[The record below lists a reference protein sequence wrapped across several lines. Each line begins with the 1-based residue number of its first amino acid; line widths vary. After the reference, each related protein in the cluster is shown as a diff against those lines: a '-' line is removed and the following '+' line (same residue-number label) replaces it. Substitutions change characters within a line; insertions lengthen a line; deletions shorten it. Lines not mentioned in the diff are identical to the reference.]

1 MFHPPPKNDLVYL
14 ASEVLENGAI
24 THGFSTRKGGV
35 SPTPWDSLNLDDR
48 RGDDLANVQEN
59 FRRLC
64 TALDTDVQRAVLSR
78 QVHRSDVRRVTAV
91 DCGKGLWQPQD
102 YDSADALV
110 TDVPGIPLIVFSADC
125 NVLLLHAP
133 VRRVIGAAHAGWR
146 GPAAGI
152 AAAIFFGLIAAL
164 IFRSGD
170 KGGMTPTDLYNSIR
184 ADKAL
189 CIAHHPAADCVMV
202 RNAAYSKL
210 TVKKVPAFMSQDI
223 VTKLLREELGFD
235 GIVMTSPLN
244 DNVIENNYTNEFAVV
259 EAVKAGCDLIVLPGN
274 FKECYEALIT
284 AVEEGRI
291 DEKVIN
297 TSVRRI
303 LQNKIQRGILVLE

>member
-1 MFHPPPKNDLVYL
+1 MFHPHTKNDLVYL
-14 ASEVLENGAI
+14 TSDVLENNAI

-125 NVLLLHAP
+125 NVLLLHDQ
-133 VRRVIGAAHAGWR
+133 IGRAH
-146 GPAAGI
+146 
-152 AAAIFFGLIAAL
+152 
-164 IFRSGD
+164 
-170 KGGMTPTDLYNSIR
+170 
-184 ADKAL
+184 
-189 CIAHHPAADCVMV
+189 V
-202 RNAAYSKL
+202 
-210 TVKKVPAFMSQDI
+210 
-223 VTKLLREELGFD
+223 
-235 GIVMTSPLN
+235 
-244 DNVIENNYTNEFAVV
+244 
-259 EAVKAGCDLIVLPGN
+259 
-274 FKECYEALIT
+274 
-284 AVEEGRI
+284 
-291 DEKVIN
+291 
-297 TSVRRI
+297 
-303 LQNKIQRGILVLE
+303 

>member
-1 MFHPPPKNDLVYL
+1 MFHIHTKNDLVYL
-14 ASEVLENGAI
+14 TSDVLENNAI
-24 THGFSTRKGGV
+24 VHGFSTRKGGV

-125 NVLLLHAP
+125 NVLLLHDP

-146 GPAAGI
+146 GTALDLPAKAVREMERLFGAKPENIRAAIGAGI
-152 AAAIFFGLIAAL
+152 GPCCFETHDDVPDAMLAAL
-164 IFRSGD
+164 GRGAEAY
-170 KGGMTPTDLYNSIR
+170 MTALPDRPGKWSVDLKAINAWRLQEAGVAAEHMDVCPLCTACRRDLYWSHRITGPR
-184 ADKAL
+184 RGL
-189 CIAHHPAADCVMV
+189 
-202 RNAAYSKL
+202 
-210 TVKKVPAFMSQDI
+210 Q
-223 VTKLLREELGFD
+223 G
-235 GIVMTSPLN
+235 
-244 DNVIENNYTNEFAVV
+244 
-259 EAVKAGCDLIVLPGN
+259 
-274 FKECYEALIT
+274 ALIGLRPRE
-284 AVEEGRI
+284 AA
-291 DEKVIN
+291 
-297 TSVRRI
+297 
-303 LQNKIQRGILVLE
+303 L

>member
-1 MFHPPPKNDLVYL
+1 MFHIHTKNDLVYL
-14 ASEVLENGAI
+14 ASDVLENGAI

-125 NVLLLHAP
+125 NVLLLHDP
-133 VRRVIGAAHAGWR
+133 VRRVVGAAHAGWR
-146 GPAAGI
+146 GCAAGI
-152 AAAIFFGLIAAL
+152 VEKTVQAMEDTYGSRPADLLAAL
-164 IFRSGD
+164 GPCIGRRCFETDGD
-170 KGGMTPTDLYNSIR
+170 V
-184 ADKAL
+184 
-189 CIAHHPAADCVMV
+189 PAAMRDALGADAEPHMERRGAKFHVDLAGLN
-202 RNAAYSKL
+202 R
-210 TVKKVPAFMSQDI
+210 QW
-223 VTKLLREELGFD
+223 LLRAGLAPEHIEVSGVCTACRPDLFWSHRKMGD
-235 GIVMTSPLN
+235 QRGVQAA
-244 DNVIENNYTNEFAVV
+244 VIA
-259 EAVKAGCDLIVLPGN
+259 L
-274 FKECYEALIT
+274 KECL
-284 AVEEGRI
+284 
-291 DEKVIN
+291 
-297 TSVRRI
+297 
-303 LQNKIQRGILVLE
+303 

>member
-1 MFHPPPKNDLVYL
+1 MTGGGISRPPSHLMQGAASPTPRSPPEGDTMFHIHTKNDLVYL
-14 ASEVLENGAI
+14 ASDVLENSAVV
-24 THGFSTRKGGV
+24 HGFSTRKGGV

-125 NVLLLHAP
+125 NVLLLHDP

-146 GPAAGI
+146 GTAAGI
-152 AAAIFFGLIAAL
+152 AAETVRVMAEDYGCDPADLRAAIGPAIGPCCFETDGDVPEALRAALGVAVEPFMAWNGSKWHIDLKAVNALWLRREGVTRIDICDHCTACRPDLYWSHRKMGLRRGEQAAL
-164 IFRSGD
+164 I
-170 KGGMTPTDLYNSIR
+170 
-184 ADKAL
+184 A
-189 CIAHHPAADCVMV
+189 
-202 RNAAYSKL
+202 
-210 TVKKVPAFMSQDI
+210 
-223 VTKLLREELGFD
+223 LREDTL
-235 GIVMTSPLN
+235 
-244 DNVIENNYTNEFAVV
+244 
-259 EAVKAGCDLIVLPGN
+259 
-274 FKECYEALIT
+274 
-284 AVEEGRI
+284 
-291 DEKVIN
+291 
-297 TSVRRI
+297 
-303 LQNKIQRGILVLE
+303 

>member
-1 MFHPPPKNDLVYL
+1 MTGGGISRRPSHLMQGAASPTPRPPPEGDTMFHPHTKNDLVYL
-14 ASEVLENGAI
+14 TSDVLENNAI

-91 DCGKGLWQPQD
+91 DCGKGLWRPQD

-125 NVLLLHAP
+125 NVLLLHDP

-146 GPAAGI
+146 GTAAGI
-152 AAAIFFGLIAAL
+152 AAETVRVMTEDYGCDPADLRAAIGPAIGPCCFETDGDVPEALRAALGVAAEPFMAWNGSKWHIDLKAVNALWLRREGVTRIDICDHCTACRPDLYWSHRKMGLRRGEQAAL
-164 IFRSGD
+164 I
-170 KGGMTPTDLYNSIR
+170 
-184 ADKAL
+184 A
-189 CIAHHPAADCVMV
+189 
-202 RNAAYSKL
+202 
-210 TVKKVPAFMSQDI
+210 
-223 VTKLLREELGFD
+223 LREDTL
-235 GIVMTSPLN
+235 
-244 DNVIENNYTNEFAVV
+244 
-259 EAVKAGCDLIVLPGN
+259 
-274 FKECYEALIT
+274 
-284 AVEEGRI
+284 
-291 DEKVIN
+291 
-297 TSVRRI
+297 
-303 LQNKIQRGILVLE
+303 